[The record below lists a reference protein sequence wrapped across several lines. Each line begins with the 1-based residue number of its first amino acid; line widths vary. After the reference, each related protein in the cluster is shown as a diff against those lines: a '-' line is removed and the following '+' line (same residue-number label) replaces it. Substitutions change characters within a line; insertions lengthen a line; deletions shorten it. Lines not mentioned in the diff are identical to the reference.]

1 MIEMREMGEGNRL
14 KIEIDLSVG
23 EIKVKEKKDLSGTKE
38 IVVKR
43 GVTKEIGVIEEI
55 KATEEV
61 TEDRDLANKTN
72 TIKEGETLEVIKTV
86 ATRNVRINKDEKG
99 QLDILVN
106 NAYKGVNVIKIN
118 YIRMLFLSFI

>member
-86 ATRNVRINKDEKG
+86 ATRNVRINKDEKPIDSREVVVKEDSRKTKFRTS
-99 QLDILVN
+99 L
-106 NAYKGVNVIKIN
+106 
-118 YIRMLFLSFI
+118 RW